1 MCEWTGSTCGISSAM
16 DQMLSALVRFMAAPD
31 DSMCTEADMFA
42 LFTARDNADEAIF
55 QVSDGCGGC
64 ILRNSPDEDP
74 GECSDAEESAPDL
87 PSREE
92 VAAVCP
98 DQVAACEAS
107 VACLA
112 EMNAALSDPNFDPE
126 ATTQTNEMEDIVY
139 CVGLE
144 ELRADPELALCIPRP
159 PAPPP
164 PPPVVVVVEIV
175 TYNAEETTAAA
186 GELAAALVV
195 PAPAPAPAGAPPP
208 PPPPVVEIAATVGFA
223 VDIATIAEG
232 SDERATFEADFKTSM
247 AGSIGGG
254 SAVSADKII
263 VDEISANRRR
273 LLDSRRMQSDNV
285 NVDFHIVAPASVQT
299 QAASLVAAV
308 DTSAISVGGATASAI
323 SAPVVTAPPDIDC
336 VGAWDTCSASCDNKF
351 YRVTTV
357 ASGSG
362 TACAAEHYDTSA
374 CTAGDGEC
382 PVVNCVGEWSA
393 CGSDCDDK
401 TYTVSV
407 AADGGTACAAADGAT
422 GTCAPGEG
430 ACPAPVPTPVAT
442 SPPPSTSA
450 AGASTSVTVMYM
462 VGAMTAAVMLL

>member
-1 MCEWTGSTCGISSAM
+1 VATLENCC
-16 DQMLSALVRFMAAPD
+16 
-31 DSMCTEADMFA
+31 
-42 LFTARDNADEAIF
+42 NAI
-55 QVSDGCGGC
+55 Q
-64 ILRNSPDEDP
+64 RTPP
-74 GECSDAEESAPDL
+74 
-87 PSREE
+87 
-92 VAAVCP
+92 
-98 DQVAACEAS
+98 
-107 VACLA
+107 
-112 EMNAALSDPNFDPE
+112 
-126 ATTQTNEMEDIVY
+126 
-139 CVGLE
+139 
-144 ELRADPELALCIPRP
+144 P

-164 PPPVVVVVEIV
+164 PPPVEIGVEIV
-175 TYNAEETTAAA
+175 TYSAEETTAAA
-186 GELAAALVV
+186 GELAAALVA
-195 PAPAPAPAGAPPP
+195 PAPAPAPEGTPPL